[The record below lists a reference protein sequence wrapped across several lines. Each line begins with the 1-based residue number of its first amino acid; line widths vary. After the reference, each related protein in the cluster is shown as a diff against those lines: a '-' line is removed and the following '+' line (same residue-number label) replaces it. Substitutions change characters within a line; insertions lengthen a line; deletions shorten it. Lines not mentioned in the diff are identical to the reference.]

1 MADIQPFRGVL
12 YNTQRVKPDEV
23 LTQPYDKITPA
34 MQERYQ
40 KLSPYNL
47 VQIELGKEAPGDS
60 ESNNKYT
67 RARNLYQ
74 AWLREGILR
83 RGAQPALYYLE
94 QSFAAPDGSGKRT
107 RKALIARVRLHRWD
121 EGVILPHEHTLSKPK
136 ADRLSLLRAC
146 RSQQG
151 QISCCTHILN
161 AIPFPLPT
169 ASQP

>member
-1 MADIQPFRGVL
+1 MPVAAIRFAPLTPREAPPNIHRNLRIHMADIQPFRGVL

-67 RARNLYQ
+67 RARDFY
-74 AWLREGILR
+74 E
-83 RGAQPALYYLE
+83 
-94 QSFAAPDGSGKRT
+94 T
-107 RKALIARVRLHRWD
+107 
-121 EGVILPHEHTLSKPK
+121 
-136 ADRLSLLRAC
+136 
-146 RSQQG
+146 
-151 QISCCTHILN
+151 
-161 AIPFPLPT
+161 
-169 ASQP
+169 

>member
-60 ESNNKYT
+60 ETNNKYT
-67 RARNLYQ
+67 RARDLYQ
-74 AWLREGILR
+74 SWLRDGVLR
-83 RGAQPALYYLE
+83 RLRSLTQYAVTQP
-94 QSFAAPDGSGKRT
+94 R
-107 RKALIARVRLHRWD
+107 LIEVARAS
-121 EGVILPHEHTLSKPK
+121 ETVI
-136 ADRLSLLRAC
+136 RV
-146 RSQQG
+146 
-151 QISCCTHILN
+151 
-161 AIPFPLPT
+161 
-169 ASQP
+169 